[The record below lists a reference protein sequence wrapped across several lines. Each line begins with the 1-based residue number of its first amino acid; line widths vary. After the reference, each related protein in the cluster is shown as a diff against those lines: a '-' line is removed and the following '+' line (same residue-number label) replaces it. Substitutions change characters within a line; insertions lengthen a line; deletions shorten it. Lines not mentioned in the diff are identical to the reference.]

1 MLVEG
6 DFKNQDSRIRRK
18 AYSMGSPVQ
27 AKRSSGLAIS
37 KTYGLLFK
45 NKNSGVKNDAEVV

>member
-18 AYSMGSPVQ
+18 AYNMGSPELRY
-27 AKRSSGLAIS
+27 ACTGLPIS
-37 KTYGLLFK
+37 KTYGLLE
-45 NKNSGVKNDAEVV
+45 NKK